1 MIGNSVNYDKKYTN
15 SSPLWNNP
23 SLDPDIKRYLKLLDG
38 KNILDLGIGEG
49 QNSIALSNLGFTVT
63 GIDSSKKALDIC
75 RNRCPNI
82 KLIQEDIR
90 NFNIATN
97 KYDLIMSRCVLHF
110 LHKNDV
116 YTIIKDIK
124 NKLKPHGLV
133 YISVFSTDD
142 PSLKLKCQNS
152 NFVTMGNNIF
162 HKILDDTYLSYFS
175 KKEILEIFSDFNTI
189 FIADEYSMDLS
200 HGDPHYHGIIK
211 YIGQKI

>member
-1 MIGNSVNYDKKYTN
+1 
-15 SSPLWNNP
+15 
-23 SLDPDIKRYLKLLDG
+23 
-38 KNILDLGIGEG
+38 
-49 QNSIALSNLGFTVT
+49 
-63 GIDSSKKALDIC
+63 
-75 RNRCPNI
+75 
-82 KLIQEDIR
+82 
-90 NFNIATN
+90 
-97 KYDLIMSRCVLHF
+97 MSRCVLHF

-200 HGDPHYHGIIK
+200 HGEPHYHGIIK